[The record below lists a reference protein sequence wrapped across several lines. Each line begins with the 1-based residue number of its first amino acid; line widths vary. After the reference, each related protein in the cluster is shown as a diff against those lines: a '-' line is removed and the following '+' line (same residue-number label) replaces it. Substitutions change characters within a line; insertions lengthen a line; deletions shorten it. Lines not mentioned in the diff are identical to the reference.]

1 MTSASESLPSD
12 LAGAHAMIFVERAAR
27 VEAERKLVDA
37 RAEAAM
43 PRRISRARKR

>member
-12 LAGAHAMIFVERAAR
+12 LTGAHAMILVERAAR

-37 RAEAAM
+37 RAEAANAQAD
-43 PRRISRARKR
+43 RARKR